1 MFARREKPGLL
12 HRIRLFLFPP
22 GGLKRAWTYIWHR
35 TKRISATPYAIA
47 AGFAAGAFIS
57 FTPFIGF
64 HFILA
69 GILAWFLRGSILAS
83 ALGTA
88 VGNPLT
94 FPFIWWATYNLGGLM
109 LGYDLK
115 SEITI
120 DLPHG
125 FGMMLLTHPG
135 EALHIFWEVMS
146 PIILPMLA
154 GALPLGSITGLAT
167 YLLVYKAVAEYQER
181 RRMRLAA
188 RRQQLQGQ
196 AAE

>member
-1 MFARREKPGLL
+1 MFARRQKPGLL
-12 HRIRLFLFPP
+12 RRIWLFLFPP
-22 GGLKRAWTYIWHR
+22 GGLRRAWTYIWHR

-47 AGFAAGAFIS
+47 AGFAAGAFVS

-69 GILAWFLRGSILAS
+69 GLLAWFLRGSILAS
-83 ALGTA
+83 ALGTV

-94 FPFIWWATYNLGGLM
+94 FPFIWWGTYNLGGLM

-125 FGMMLLTHPG
+125 FGMMLLTQPG
-135 EALHIFWEVMS
+135 EALSLFWEVMS
-146 PIILPMLA
+146 PIILPMMV
-154 GALPLGSITGLAT
+154 GALPLGSIAGLAF
-167 YLLVYKAVAEYQER
+167 YFLVYKAVAEYQER
-181 RRMRLAA
+181 RRARLAA
-188 RRQQLQGQ
+188 RRRQLQSQ

>member
-12 HRIRLFLFPP
+12 RRVRLFLFPP
-22 GGLKRAWTYIWHR
+22 GGLHRAWAYIWHR
-35 TKRISATPYAIA
+35 TKRISASPHAIA
-47 AGFAAGAFIS
+47 AGFAAGAFVS

-83 ALGTA
+83 ALGTG

-94 FPFIWWATYNLGGLM
+94 FPFIWWATYNLGSLL

-115 SEITI
+115 SEIHI
-120 DLPHG
+120 NLPHG
-125 FGMMLLTHPG
+125 FWLLAITHPG
-135 EALHIFWEVMS
+135 QFAHVFWEVLG
-146 PIILPMLA
+146 PIILPMLV
-154 GALPLGSITGLAT
+154 GALPIGGAFGIAVYFLVRTAVRRYQQRRSARLA
-167 YLLVYKAVAEYQER
+167 ER
-181 RRMRLAA
+181 RRQL
-188 RRQQLQGQ
+188 RRQ

>member
-12 HRIRLFLFPP
+12 RRVWLFIFPP
-22 GGLKRAWTYIWHR
+22 GGLKRAWTYVWHR
-35 TKRISATPYAIA
+35 TKRISATPHAIA
-47 AGFAAGAFIS
+47 AGFAAGAFVS
-57 FTPFIGF
+57 CTPFIGF

-94 FPFIWWATYNLGGLM
+94 FPFIWWATYNLGGLI

-125 FGMMLLTHPG
+125 FGMMLFTRPG
-135 EALHIFWEVMS
+135 EFFSMFWEAMS
-146 PIILPMLA
+146 PLIVPMLV
-154 GALPLGSITGLAT
+154 GSLPIGLPLGAGF
-167 YLLVYKAVAEYQER
+167 YFLVRKAVSEYQER
-181 RRMRLAA
+181 RRARLAA
-188 RRQQLQGQ
+188 RRRQLQGQ

>member
-1 MFARREKPGLL
+1 MFARREEPGLL
-12 HRIRLFLFPP
+12 QRIRLFLFPP
-22 GGLKRAWTYIWHR
+22 GGLRRAWMYIWHR
-35 TKRISATPYAIA
+35 TKRISASPHAIA
-47 AGFAAGAFIS
+47 AGFAAGAFVS

-94 FPFIWWATYNLGGLM
+94 FPFIWWATYNLGGLI

-120 DLPHG
+120 NLPHG
-125 FGMMLLTHPG
+125 FGMMLFTHPA
-135 EALHIFWEVMS
+135 EFFHVFWEVMS
-146 PIILPMLA
+146 PIILPMLV
-154 GALPLGSITGLAT
+154 GALPLGGAVGLGF
-167 YLLVYKAVAEYQER
+167 YFLVRKAVREYQER
-181 RRMRLAA
+181 RRARLAER
-188 RRQQLQGQ
+188 RRQLKGQ

>member
-1 MFARREKPGLL
+1 MFARREKLNIL
-12 HRIRLFLFPP
+12 QRVRLFLFPP
-22 GGLKRAWTYIWHR
+22 GGVHRAWMYIWHR
-35 TKRISATPYAIA
+35 TKRIAATPHAIA
-47 AGFAAGAFIS
+47 AGFAAGAFVS

-69 GILAWFLRGSILAS
+69 GILAWLLRGSILAS

-120 DLPHG
+120 DLPQG
-125 FGMMLLTHPG
+125 FWMMLFTQPSEFFHMFW
-135 EALHIFWEVMS
+135 EALG
-146 PIILPMLA
+146 PILLPMLA
-154 GALPLGSITGLAT
+154 GALPIGGLFGIGV
-167 YLLVYKAVAEYQER
+167 YFLVLKAVTRYQQR
-181 RRMRLAA
+181 RRTRLQT
-188 RRQQLQGQ
+188 RRRQLQGH

>member
-125 FGMMLLTHPG
+125 FGMMLLTQPG
-135 EALHIFWEVMS
+135 EALRLFWEVMS
-146 PIILPMLA
+146 PIILPMLV
-154 GALPLGSITGLAT
+154 GALPLGGITGLAF
-167 YLLVYKAVAEYQER
+167 YLLVYKGVAEYQER
-181 RRMRLAA
+181 RRARLAA
-188 RRQQLQGQ
+188 RRRQLQSQ

>member
-1 MFARREKPGLL
+1 MFARREKPGILQ
-12 HRIRLFLFPP
+12 RIRLFLFPP
-22 GGLKRAWTYIWHR
+22 GGLRRAWTYIWHR
-35 TKRISATPYAIA
+35 TKRIAATPYAIA
-47 AGFAAGAFIS
+47 AGFAAGAFVS

-69 GILAWFLRGSILAS
+69 GILAWVLRGSILAS

-94 FPFIWWATYNLGGLM
+94 FPFIWWATYNLGGLI

-120 DLPHG
+120 DLPQG
-125 FGMMLLTHPG
+125 FWMMLFTQPAEFFHMFW
-135 EALHIFWEVMS
+135 EALG
-146 PIILPMLA
+146 PILLPMLVGSLPIG
-154 GALPLGSITGLAT
+154 GAFGIVI
-167 YLLVYKAVAEYQER
+167 YFLVYKAVARYQER
-181 RRMRLAA
+181 RRERLEL
-188 RRQQLQGQ
+188 RRRQLQGQ

>member
-1 MFARREKPGLL
+1 M
-12 HRIRLFLFPP
+12 
-22 GGLKRAWTYIWHR
+22 YIWHR

-47 AGFAAGAFIS
+47 AGFAAGAFVS

-69 GILAWFLRGSILAS
+69 GILAWILRGSILAS

-94 FPFIWWATYNLGGLM
+94 FPFIWWATYNLGGLI

-115 SEITI
+115 SEISI

-125 FGMMLLTHPG
+125 FWMMLFTQPG
-135 EALHIFWEVMS
+135 TFFHMFWEALG
-146 PIILPMLA
+146 PILLPMLV
-154 GALPLGSITGLAT
+154 GAIPIGGAVGIGL
-167 YLLVYKAVAEYQER
+167 YFLVYKAVARYQER
-181 RRMRLAA
+181 RRERLDT
-188 RRQQLQGQ
+188 RRRHLQGQ

>member
-1 MFARREKPGLL
+1 MFARRKKPGLL
-12 HRIRLFLFPP
+12 RRVWRFLFPP
-22 GGLKRAWTYIWHR
+22 GGLRRAWAYVWHR

-47 AGFAAGAFIS
+47 VGFAAGAFVSI
-57 FTPFIGF
+57 TPFIGF

-69 GILAWFLRGSILAS
+69 GTLAWLLRGSILAS
-83 ALGTA
+83 ALGTG

-94 FPFIWWATYNLGGLM
+94 FPFIWWATYNLGGLL

-125 FGMMLLTHPG
+125 FWMWLFTDPG
-135 EALHIFWEVMS
+135 HFAKVFWEVMG
-146 PIILPMLA
+146 PIIVPMSV
-154 GALPLGSITGLAT
+154 GALPIGGLVGLAV
-167 YLLVYKAVAEYQER
+167 YFLVYQTVASYQQR
-181 RRMRLAA
+181 RRERLEA
-188 RRQQLQGQ
+188 RRRELQGQ

>member
-12 HRIRLFLFPP
+12 KRIRLFLFPP
-22 GGLKRAWTYIWHR
+22 GGLHRAWAYIWHR
-35 TKRISATPYAIA
+35 TKRISASPYMIA
-47 AGFAAGAFIS
+47 AGFAAGAFVS

-69 GILAWFLRGSILAS
+69 GILAFFLRGSILAS

-94 FPFIWWATYNLGGLM
+94 FPFIWWATYNLGGLL

-125 FGMMLLTHPG
+125 FWLLLFTDPG
-135 EALHIFWEVMS
+135 RFAELFWEVLG
-146 PIILPMLA
+146 PIILPMLVGSLPIG
-154 GALPLGSITGLAT
+154 GAFGLGI
-167 YLLVYKAVAEYQER
+167 YFLVRKAVARYQQR
-181 RRMRLAA
+181 RSERLAA
-188 RRQQLQGQ
+188 RRRQLQGQ